1 MSDTAEPRT
10 VPLDLGG
17 LIDEARAAERAS
29 RHDVA
34 RKHYEGTLHRLRHAD
49 HVPLASALLRWIGRA
64 AATMEPA

>member
-1 MSDTAEPRT
+1 MSDTAERRT

-34 RKHYEGTLHRLRHAD
+34 RKHYEGTLDRLTHAD
-49 HVPLASALLRWIGRA
+49 HGPLASALERMCRRPSCW
-64 AATMEPA
+64 